1 MLPLVA
7 ELDVR
12 AVLPTVHV
20 PTLVVQHA
28 DDSFIPPEW
37 GKYVADHIPGAKY
50 VELPGRNMYH
60 FVEPWRASFQEI
72 AEFVT
77 GHQAEVAD
85 DRVLATV
92 LFTDI
97 VDSTRRAAEI
107 GDRDWHALLDAHDA
121 VVRSQLARF
130 RGREVNTSGDG
141 FLAMFDGPQRA
152 IRCAMSIR
160 ERCRRSASRC
170 APGCTRR
177 VRGPRR

>member
-1 MLPLVA
+1 MMPLMA
-7 ELDVR
+7 EMDVR
-12 AVLPTVHV
+12 AVLPTIRV
-20 PTLVVQHA
+20 PTLVLHHT
-28 DDSFIPPEW
+28 DDRMIPPEW

-72 AEFVT
+72 AEFLT
-77 GHQAEVAD
+77 GHQPEVAD

-121 VVRSQLARF
+121 VVRAQLVVFGAAR
-130 RGREVNTSGDG
+130 
-141 FLAMFDGPQRA
+141 
-152 IRCAMSIR
+152 
-160 ERCRRSASRC
+160 
-170 APGCTRR
+170 
-177 VRGPRR
+177 